1 MVENGFDGDQLALA
15 ITRLPRGKARIE
27 AYQEAV
33 RLADAAQDA
42 YWQLGFRF
50 EYASELYF
58 QDDPPKCI
66 PVAAEFGP
74 IFENAPTEIRTNDAT
89 VQAYLMIT
97 QMGVDV
103 MQDLPQIPMPQYE
116 EALEHY
122 HKLTKRFGMGW
133 RTYLWQMYNRWEYAD
148 SNRALEYMERVW
160 QTPIDDSYGDCMA
173 CEYSKS
179 VVSYVRLG
187 RLEDARRYAT
197 PLETFRIHPCESS
210 FQRMWAA
217 YLNAALDNGDL
228 ETAAPLAEK
237 LYKKGNRNRTDLC
250 FLGPVLRC
258 WGMTNSD
265 RAVSLFSRRLEWALG
280 MWDQKLVYDFL
291 KGAWVC
297 FRTLAQKRE
306 RVKMSLPNQFP
317 LWREDGRYS
326 TGELSDWAYRQ
337 ASEIAR
343 KFDRR
348 NNSHWMTEDL
358 GRA

>member
-1 MVENGFDGDQLALA
+1 MIENEFDGDQLTLE
-15 ITRLPRGKARIE
+15 IKRLSRGKERIE
-27 AYQEAV
+27 AYQEAI
-33 RLADAAQDA
+33 RLADAAQDD
-42 YWQLGFRF
+42 YWKLGFRWKYIA
-50 EYASELYF
+50 EVYL

-66 PVAAEFGP
+66 PMVAEFDSAYEDAP
-74 IFENAPTEIRTNDAT
+74 IEIQRNDAI
-89 VQAYLMIT
+89 VQAYLMAT

-103 MQDLPQIPMPQYE
+103 MQSLPQIPMSQYE

-122 HKLTKRFGMGW
+122 HRLTKRFGMGW

-148 SNRALEYMERVW
+148 PNRALEYMERVW
-160 QTPIDDSYGDCMA
+160 QTPRDDSYGDCMA
-173 CEYSKS
+173 CEYSRA
-179 VVSYVRLG
+179 VVLYVRLG
-187 RLEDARRYAT
+187 RLEDARRYAK
-197 PLETFRIHPCESS
+197 PLETYRIHPCESS
-210 FQRMWAA
+210 FQKMWAA
-217 YLNAALDNGDL
+217 YLEAALNSGDL
-228 ETAAPLAEK
+228 EAAAPLAEK

-306 RVKMSLPNQFP
+306 QVKMKLPNQFP

-326 TGELSDWAYRQ
+326 TVELSDWAYRQ
-337 ASEIAR
+337 VSEIAR

-348 NNSHWMTEDL
+348 NNSSWLTEDL
-358 GRA
+358 SKA